1 MFIFLFNKKTFI
13 CDMWDITVQQEMSL
27 SQCFNPWQAPWEL
40 RLLLFRVVYRI
51 CTFKAFL
58 VIKAINETA
67 ERKKFILVW

>member
-27 SQCFNPWQAPWEL
+27 SQCFNPWPAPREL
-40 RLLLFRVVYRI
+40 GLLLFRVVNRI

-58 VIKAINETA
+58 VTKAINETA
-67 ERKKFILVW
+67 EGKKFMLVW

>member
-40 RLLLFRVVYRI
+40 GLLLFRVVNRI

-58 VIKAINETA
+58 VTKAINETA
-67 ERKKFILVW
+67 EGKKFMLVW